1 MLLNSRSLRNRMD
14 ELSVRANQTVSDII
28 CVTETW
34 LTDDLPD
41 GALELNGYTIVRKD
55 RADYINGRAVC
66 IYI

>member
-41 GALELNGYTIVRKD
+41 EALELYNCQER
-55 RADYINGRAVC
+55 
-66 IYI
+66 